1 MIRVPLWELF
11 AGELRR
17 LRTEAELTQEALA
30 ERVSYSASLVAAVEQ
45 CRRAPRAEFTE
56 RCDEVLNGGGL
67 LVRIRDALVQEAL
80 MPWFREWV
88 GIEQEATALRSFE
101 PLVVPGLLQT
111 EEYVRALHE
120 GASPL
125 VGEALEQQV
134 AARVARQAVLDR
146 PAPPQFVAVLDHSVL
161 ARPVGGPKVMREQL
175 AHLIEMGRRP
185 RVHLHLVPETV
196 GAYPGLNGAFVLATP
211 ADGDDVGYLDNQLH
225 GSIVER
231 TVDVNSLRQ
240 TWESVR
246 AEAMPHGATLAAI
259 SEAAKRWS

>member
-17 LRTEAELTQEALA
+17 LRTDAGLTQEALG

-67 LVRIRDALVQEAL
+67 LVRIRDALMQEAL

-88 GIEQEATALRSFE
+88 GIEQEATALRSFQ

-111 EEYVRALHE
+111 EEYARALHE

-125 VGEALEQQV
+125 VGDAMEQQV
-134 AARVARQAVLDR
+134 AARMARQVVLDR

-161 ARPVGGPKVMREQL
+161 TRAVGGPKVMREQL
-175 AHLIEMGRRP
+175 SHLVEVGRRP
-185 RVHLHLVPETV
+185 RVHLHLVPDTV

-225 GSIVER
+225 GTIVER
-231 TVDVNSLRQ
+231 HADVKSLRQ

-259 SEAAKRWS
+259 TEAAKRWS

>member
-1 MIRVPLWELF
+1 MIRMALWELF

-17 LRTEAELTQEALA
+17 LRSEAGLTQEALG

-56 RCDEVLNGGGL
+56 RCDDVLDAGGL
-67 LVRIRDALVQEAL
+67 LVRIRAALVQESL
-80 MPWFREWV
+80 LPWFREWV
-88 GIEQEATALRSFE
+88 GIEQEATALRNYE
-101 PLVVPGLLQT
+101 PLVIPGLLQT
-111 EEYVRALHE
+111 EEYARALHE

-134 AARVARQAVLDR
+134 AARLARQAVLDQ
-146 PAPPQFVAVLDHSVL
+146 PAPPQFVAVFDHSVL
-161 ARPVGGPKVMREQL
+161 TRPVGGPKVMREQL
-175 AHLIEMGRRP
+175 AHLVEMGRRP
-185 RVHLHLVPETV
+185 RVHLHVVPETV
-196 GAYPGLNGAFVLATP
+196 GAHPGLNGAFVLATP

-225 GSIVER
+225 GTIVER
-231 TVDVNSLRQ
+231 TTDVNSLRQ

-259 SEAAKRWS
+259 SEAANRWS